1 MSVLI
6 EVADVATTRD
16 LILSMSGGRLSESDL
31 EALRFCTNFAS
42 NLWIGYIANKPVCAW
57 GLVPPTM
64 LSDGAYLWLY
74 SDPEIKEHKFTF
86 VRQSQLVIEDMLK
99 LYPLI
104 YGVTRIGGDH
114 SIRWL
119 RWLGATFGE
128 PHNGF
133 LPFEIRRP

>member
-1 MSVLI
+1 MTSLI
-6 EVADVATTRD
+6 EVADIEATRG
-16 LILSMSGGRLSESDL
+16 LILSMSGGKLSESDL
-31 EALRFCTNFAS
+31 EALRFCTSMAS
-42 NLWIGYIANKPVCAW
+42 NLWIGYIDAKAVCTW
-57 GLVPPTM
+57 GLVPPTI

-86 VRQSQLVIEDMLK
+86 IRQSQIVIEDMLK

-104 YGVTRIGGDH
+104 YGVTRITGTH

-119 RWLGATFGE
+119 RWLGAVFGE